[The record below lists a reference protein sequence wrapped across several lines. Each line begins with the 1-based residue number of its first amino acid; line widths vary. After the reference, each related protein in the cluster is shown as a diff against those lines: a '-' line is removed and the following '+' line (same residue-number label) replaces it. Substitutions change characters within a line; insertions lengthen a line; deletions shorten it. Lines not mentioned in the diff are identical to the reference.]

1 MVPLCPGHSGLHL
14 VLIVPAYCSSQ
25 NNVNDIGCS
34 RFFQGSLMPL
44 LALNLVRP
52 WGIPAFEHIP
62 SPRLAC
68 FLPYHCPETT
78 LARGLLTSTILGY
91 CHQPLPHVPGAPL
104 PQWSPTFLVSVSS
117 LHGKLMGKKWKQ
129 WQTSLSW
136 ASKSLWTV
144 TETMKLKDGCS
155 LEGKLWQT

>member
-1 MVPLCPGHSGLHL
+1 MVPLWNKCPGHSGLHV

-25 NNVNDIGCS
+25 DNVNDIGCS

-78 LARGLLTSTILGY
+78 LAR
-91 CHQPLPHVPGAPL
+91 
-104 PQWSPTFLVSVSS
+104 VSS
-117 LHGKLMGKKWKQ
+117 PPPSWVIAINPYLMCLVHPYPSGLQPFWYQFHHFMANRWGKNGNSDRLHFLGLQNHCGQ
-129 WQTSLSW
+129 W
-136 ASKSLWTV
+136 
-144 TETMKLKDGCS
+144 LKP
-155 LEGKLWQT
+155 WN